1 MPRLLPILE
10 PRSYTKSRAGEI
22 QTQAYI
28 IQSKGHAA
36 LVKAKQEAYNIQSK
50 SRATGIQYIQSTH
63 KQRDVHTILSRTEP
77 QSRTERLRTERSVL
91 QSSRQTGDGG
101 RRAGADGRRLQV
113 RPVDGEGRAGTD
125 VQELQVRTDRSSRG
139 LAGDV
144 GGR

>member
-10 PRSYTKSRAGEI
+10 PRCYTKSRAGDI

-36 LVKAKQEAYNIQSK
+36 LVKAKQGAHNIQSK
-50 SRATGIQYIQSTH
+50 STR
-63 KQRDVHTILSRTEP
+63 HTIYSEYTQAKGCAYNTQSRTEP

-101 RRAGADGRRLQV
+101 RRAGADGQRLQV
-113 RPVDGEGRAGTD
+113 RPVDREGRAGTD
-125 VQELQVRTDRSSRG
+125 VKELQVRTDRSSRG